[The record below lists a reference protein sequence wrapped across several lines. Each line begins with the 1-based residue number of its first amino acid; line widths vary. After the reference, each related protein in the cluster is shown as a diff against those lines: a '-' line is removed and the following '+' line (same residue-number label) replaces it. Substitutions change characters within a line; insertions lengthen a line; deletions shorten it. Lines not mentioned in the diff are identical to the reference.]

1 MEKNK
6 ETKPMEL
13 DDIEEYGPNWPVV
26 LPILIA
32 MAAII
37 LYVFLY

>member
-6 ETKPMEL
+6 KTQAHRPDEVER
-13 DDIEEYGPNWPVV
+13 DEVNWPVV
-26 LPILIA
+26 LPILIV

>member
-6 ETKPMEL
+6 GTKLIEQDEM
-13 DDIEEYGPNWPVV
+13 EEYGPNWPVV
-26 LPILIA
+26 LPILIV